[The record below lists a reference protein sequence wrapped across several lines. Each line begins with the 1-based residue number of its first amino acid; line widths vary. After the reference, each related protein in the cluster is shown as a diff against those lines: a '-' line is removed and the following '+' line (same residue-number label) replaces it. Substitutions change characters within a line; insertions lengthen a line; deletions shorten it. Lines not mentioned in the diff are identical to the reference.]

1 LLFLGG
7 NSMQNLLSKQDLTS
21 QELQLLASEMDKR
34 KKSTGT
40 TWLLWFFL
48 GNLGVHRYYLGR
60 IGSGI
65 AMTLTLGGLGIWT
78 LIDIFLNMGMINKK
92 NTEVESQIISEIK
105 LMGKA
110 KNNEAAA
117 SLEN

>member
-1 LLFLGG
+1 
-7 NSMQNLLSKQDLTS
+7 MQNLLSKQDLTS

-48 GNLGVHRYYLGR
+48 GSLGVHRYYLGR
-60 IGSGI
+60 IGSGV
-65 AMTLTLGGLGIWT
+65 AMTLTLGVFGLWT
-78 LIDIFLNMGMINKK
+78 LIDIFLINGMINKK
-92 NTEVESQIISEIK
+92 NAEVETQVISEIK
-105 LMGKA
+105 LINNA
-110 KNNEAAA
+110 KNKEVAA